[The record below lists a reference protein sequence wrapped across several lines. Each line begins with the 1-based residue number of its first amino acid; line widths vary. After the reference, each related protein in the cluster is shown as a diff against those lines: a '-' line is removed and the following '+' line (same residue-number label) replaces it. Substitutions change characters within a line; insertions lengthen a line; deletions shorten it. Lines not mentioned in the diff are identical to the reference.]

1 MLRSASKWVQ
11 LVHVL
16 VRQRLYALVIIIVH
30 YTQHVEYGVLYANS
44 VVINYDIFTMV
55 RHVDVDTFN
64 NK

>member
-1 MLRSASKWVQ
+1 MIRSACKWVQ

-16 VRQRLYALVIIIVH
+16 VGQRLYALDLVIIILH

-44 VVINYDIFTMV
+44 VV
-55 RHVDVDTFN
+55 RHVDVDTCN